1 MTCKLKSHLVC
12 YKRSSYSARQFGK
25 FSPCFPWDSYPTIAP
40 GRSWKK
46 PIVVLMNNHSY
57 SNAEMF
63 PYGMRAAGLAK
74 LVGTPPPGY
83 VIWTSGWS
91 LVDGTSARM
100 PGQRR
105 LPRGRLAHGRH
116 GRAARRPRP
125 PHQRRLASP
134 TRPTTRKGHLHP
146 DEQVGG
152 KISGARKRPQTLQI
166 STARRSDFLGSRVG
180 KHLCL
185 PGTLAV

>member
-125 PHQRRLASP
+125 PHQRRLARP
-134 TRPTTRKGHLHP
+134 TRPPTRKSYLYV
-146 DEQVGG
+146 DEQVE
-152 KISGARKRPQTLQI
+152 KI
-166 STARRSDFLGSRVG
+166 GS
-180 KHLCL
+180 
-185 PGTLAV
+185 